1 MKEEESG
8 GRYTGSGPA
17 VVGVRLEGMRMSE
30 RRGVG
35 RRR

>member
-1 MKEEESG
+1 MKDEESR
-8 GRYTGSGPA
+8 GRCTGSGTA
-17 VVGVRLEGMRMSE
+17 VVGVRIEGMRMSE